1 MNIIFSSHAKT
12 DLLEIVRYISN
23 DKPLAAKKW
32 ANSIKD
38 SINKLERF
46 PRLGRVVPEYS
57 VDSIREIIKGQYRI
71 VYKIDEKQNNIVIIA
86 IHHSKR
92 TLLY

>member
-1 MNIIFSSHAKT
+1 MKIFFSSHAKS

-23 DKPLAAKKW
+23 DKPIAAKKW

-38 SINKLERF
+38 SINKLEQF

-57 VDSIREIIKGQYRI
+57 DGSIREIIKSQYRI
-71 VYKIDEKQNNIVIIA
+71 VYKIDEKQNNIVILT

-92 TLLY
+92 TLV

>member
-1 MNIIFSSHAKT
+1 MNIIFSSLAKS
-12 DLLEIVRYISN
+12 DLEEIIKFISD
-23 DKPLAAKKW
+23 DKPIAAKNW

-38 SINKLERF
+38 TINKLEQF

-57 VDSIREIIKGQYRI
+57 EDSIREIIKGQYRI
-71 VYKIDEKQNNIVIIA
+71 VYKIDEKKNNIVIIT

-92 TLLY
+92 VLL